1 MNRPPLHP
9 LLAARR
15 DTRDTQEDL
24 FHGQFAIVVARW
36 FTIVAGIVLALWST
50 GDVSALPAPVA
61 LMVALMG
68 MNFYV
73 HARYLA
79 HRPLNRAAV
88 IASVAIDFAA
98 ILTAV
103 AVWSLGAGSGFASP
117 FFVCL
122 YPPLLAIALV
132 FPPRLSLPGAV
143 LAVLAYAAIALTVG
157 GVHGLNQQKDF
168 AERLLTLGATA
179 GLGAFYWRLQ
189 RQSERRAGQRRFA
202 APFMDDQSSPLAPAR

>member
-1 MNRPPLHP
+1 MIRPPLP
-9 LLAARR
+9 ALLATRR
-15 DTRDTQEDL
+15 DAQEDL
-24 FHGQFAIVVARW
+24 FYGQFAIVVARW

-50 GDVSALPAPVA
+50 SDGSALPAPVA

-79 HRPLNRAAV
+79 HRPLNRAAL
-88 IASVAIDFAA
+88 IASVAIDLAA
-98 ILTAV
+98 ILAAV
-103 AVWSLGAGSGFASP
+103 AVWSLGAGRGFANP

-122 YPPLLAIALV
+122 YPPLLALALV
-132 FPPRLSLPGAV
+132 FPPRLSLPAAA
-143 LAVLAYAAIALTVG
+143 LTVLAYAAIALTIG
-157 GVHGLNQQKDF
+157 GVHGLPAQKEF

-189 RQSERRAGQRRFA
+189 RQSERRAGGRAFGA
-202 APFMDDQSSPLAPAR
+202 IVDDEALLTSAPVS